1 MNNLPP
7 ELAAFAILLDA
18 QPGPVREAFAYC
30 LCLMMVEANKMQ
42 RVEVLPGETTP
53 IHVFRTV
60 VGDTFSVPRPPM
72 SQQQEEA
79 LLAMLREMMDEEGM
93 L

>member
-1 MNNLPP
+1 MNELPP
-7 ELAAFAILLDA
+7 DLAAFATLLDA

-30 LCLMMVEANKMQ
+30 LCLVLVETGKME
-42 RVEVLPGETTP
+42 RMEVLPGEITP
-53 IHVFRTV
+53 IHVFRTL

-72 SQQQEEA
+72 SEEQEVALIA
-79 LLAMLREMMDEEGM
+79 LLREILDEEGM